1 MSHLVPNICSLLS
14 KVLLLVL
21 INLNQVLQW
30 VKKSQEPVILD
41 RKLILIEDPSTAV
54 QVQINTKVML
64 ISLATLPTKCHLVI
78 NMYSNQTVT
87 QVLVNI
93 DQTNLK
99 LHQKL
104 KVASFTVKLLR
115 KEDQSRKLQDLQTI
129 HILHLILV
137 LLLHIKCHSEI
148 NMYSNQTQIHHQAN
162 IDQTRLKLY
171 QKANLPSSTLRLLHT
186 EEALTSLLLQD
197 TTTVT

>member
-1 MSHLVPNICSLLS
+1 
-14 KVLLLVL
+14 
-21 INLNQVLQW
+21 
-30 VKKSQEPVILD
+30 
-41 RKLILIEDPSTAV
+41 
-54 QVQINTKVML
+54 ML

-104 KVASFTVKLLR
+104 KVASFTDKLLR

-148 NMYSNQTQIHHQAN
+148 NMYSNQTQIHHLAN
-162 IDQTRLKLY
+162 IIQTCLKLY
-171 QKANLPSSTLRLLHT
+171 QKANLPSSTLKLLLT
-186 EEALTSLLLQD
+186 EEVLTSLLLQD

>member
-1 MSHLVPNICSLLS
+1 
-14 KVLLLVL
+14 
-21 INLNQVLQW
+21 
-30 VKKSQEPVILD
+30 
-41 RKLILIEDPSTAV
+41 
-54 QVQINTKVML
+54 
-64 ISLATLPTKCHLVI
+64 
-78 NMYSNQTVT
+78 MYSNQIVT
-87 QVLVNI
+87 QVLVII

-104 KVASFTVKLLR
+104 KVASFTVKLLL
-115 KEDQSRKLQDLQTI
+115 KEDQSQQLQDLHAV

-137 LLLHIKCHSEI
+137 LILNIKCHSEI

-162 IDQTRLKLY
+162 IIQTCLKFY
-171 QKANLPSSTLRLLHT
+171 QEPNLPSSTKKLLHT